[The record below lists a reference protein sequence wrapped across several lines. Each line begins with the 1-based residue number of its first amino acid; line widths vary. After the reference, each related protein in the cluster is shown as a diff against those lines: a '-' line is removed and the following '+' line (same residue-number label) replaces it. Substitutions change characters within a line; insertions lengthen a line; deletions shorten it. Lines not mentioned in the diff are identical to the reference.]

1 MSKRV
6 LVVDDDP
13 VLLQMVDRWLTLAGH
28 HVTTFTHFEDA
39 RQFLSHTTPDILIAD
54 VRLGAFNGIH
64 LALHLR
70 DREAHMPIVVVSGFE
85 DAVLRD
91 EVARCGGTFLL
102 KPLTAPALLAHL
114 QDEPGPL
121 IT

>member
-6 LVVDDDP
+6 LVVDDDL
-13 VLLQMVDRWLTLAGH
+13 VLLEMVDRWLSRAGH
-28 HVTTFTHFEDA
+28 HVTAFTRFEDA
-39 RQFLSHTTPDILIAD
+39 RHFLTHTTPDVLIAD

-70 DREAHMPIVVVSGFE
+70 DREAGIPILVVSAFD

-102 KPLTAPALLAHL
+102 KPLSGPALLARV
-114 QDEPGPL
+114 QEGPSPL
-121 IT
+121 PA